1 MATVLLAGAYGQRN
15 PGDEALLSSFL
26 RALPQHRIIA
36 TSADPEGTVAAHGCE
51 AVSSFDRSAIF
62 RALFVADS
70 VVMGGGTIF
79 KQLHPSTGRS
89 PHELLR
95 NASLLSL
102 AARATAKPVLLVGVS
117 AAMLPDARAR
127 RLARHLVRRAALL
140 VLRDDH
146 SARILA
152 EAGAPTPFR
161 VGADPT
167 WAMLAE
173 APTGVV
179 PVEDVVVV
187 TVSRYAA
194 ARDRAGALAD
204 GLRRLRAEGLRIC
217 LQPWQVD
224 ESLPDDLT
232 LTHTVARAVGG
243 PVELLDPPADLH
255 DAVRQAASARL
266 VVGMR
271 FHSLVAA
278 AAAGTRAVA
287 FDHEP
292 KLGALAQRFGQ
303 LTLDPYDDV
312 EWADRMVD
320 ALARP
325 GPDPAVVAEQVA
337 LADEGFRLLRLVLGG
352 GGEPEARELI
362 GLPLEP
368 PVEQTA

>member
-1 MATVLLAGAYGQRN
+1 MATVLLAGAYGQCN
-15 PGDEALLSSFL
+15 PGDEALLSAFL
-26 RALPQHRIIA
+26 RALPQHRVIA
-36 TSADPEGTVAAHGCE
+36 TSADPAGTMATHGCE

-79 KQLHPSTGRS
+79 KQLHPSTGRA

-95 NASLLSL
+95 NASLLAL

-117 AAMLPDARAR
+117 AATLPDARAR
-127 RLARHLVRRAALL
+127 RLARHLVQRSALL
-140 VLRDDH
+140 VLRDH
-146 SARILA
+146 LSARILA
-152 EAGAPTPFR
+152 DAGAPTPFR

-167 WAMLAE
+167 WAMLAD
-173 APTGVV
+173 APTGIV
-179 PVEDVVVV
+179 PADDVVVV
-187 TVSRYAA
+187 TVSRYAG
-194 ARDRAGALAD
+194 RELAGSLAD
-204 GLRRLRAEGLRIC
+204 GLRRLRADGLRIC

-243 PVELLDPPADLH
+243 PVELLDPPVDLH
-255 DAVRQAASARL
+255 EAVRQAASARL

-278 AAAGTRAVA
+278 AVAGTPIVA
-287 FDHEP
+287 LDHEP

-303 LTLDPYDDV
+303 ATLVPGDGDQ
-312 EWADRMVD
+312 WTNRMVD
-320 ALARP
+320 ALQRP

-337 LADEGFRLLRLVLGG
+337 RADEAFRLLRLVLGG
-352 GGEPEARELI
+352 GDEPEARELV

-368 PVEQTA
+368 PVGQTA

>member
-1 MATVLLAGAYGQRN
+1 V
-15 PGDEALLSSFL
+15 
-26 RALPQHRIIA
+26 IA
-36 TSADPEGTVAAHGCE
+36 TSADPDSTTAAHGCD
-51 AVSSFDRSAIF
+51 AVSSFDLSAIF
-62 RALFVADS
+62 RALLVADS

-102 AARATAKPVLLVGVS
+102 AARATAKPVALVGVS
-117 AAMLPDARAR
+117 AATLPDPRMR

-140 VLRDDH
+140 VLRDDI

-161 VGADPT
+161 VGADAT
-167 WAMLAE
+167 WATLGDAPVGLA
-173 APTGVV
+173 
-179 PVEDVVVV
+179 PVEDVVIV

-194 ARDRAGALAD
+194 AHDVAGTLAD
-204 GLRRLRAEGLRIC
+204 GLRALRAEGMRIC

-224 ESLPDDLT
+224 EKLPDDLA
-232 LTHTVARAVGG
+232 LTHSLARAVGG
-243 PVELLDPPADLH
+243 AVELLDPPADLH

-266 VVGMR
+266 LVGMR

-278 AAAGTRAVA
+278 AAAGTRTVA
-287 FDHEP
+287 FDHEA

-303 LTLDPYDDV
+303 VTLHP
-312 EWADRMVD
+312 ADRAAWTRRLFE
-320 ALARP
+320 ALDRP

-352 GGEPEARELI
+352 GEEPEARELI